1 MESRVARYSK
11 KNRIKRNL
19 KKFLKRTLKQIFRNI
34 IYLIVG
40 LLYAIYLIIRAFNN
54 LVVKFF
60 LKLPR
65 LMRVIIIYLLVINV
79 VTDFYNIYKIEANY
93 QKIFVNRTTI
103 NSELVNNAIVEEK
116 QEICLFDSTSCFIS
130 EKAKELGLNEEQI
143 LISIAISKWETGN
156 YTSVAFL
163 EKNNVGGM
171 MCGNGLINYNSL
183 EEGVVAFLSNLKNNY
198 FDVGLDTLD
207 KIQPKYCPIG
217 AVNDPNG
224 LNKYWLNGTKKMYN
238 ELISK

>member
-19 KKFLKRTLKQIFRNI
+19 KKVLKRILKQIFRNI
-34 IYLIVG
+34 LYLIVG

-79 VTDFYNIYKIEANY
+79 VTDFYNIYKIEAKY

-116 QEICLFDSTSCFIS
+116 QEICLI
-130 EKAKELGLNEEQI
+130 
-143 LISIAISKWETGN
+143 
-156 YTSVAFL
+156 
-163 EKNNVGGM
+163 
-171 MCGNGLINYNSL
+171 
-183 EEGVVAFLSNLKNNY
+183 
-198 FDVGLDTLD
+198 
-207 KIQPKYCPIG
+207 
-217 AVNDPNG
+217 
-224 LNKYWLNGTKKMYN
+224 
-238 ELISK
+238 